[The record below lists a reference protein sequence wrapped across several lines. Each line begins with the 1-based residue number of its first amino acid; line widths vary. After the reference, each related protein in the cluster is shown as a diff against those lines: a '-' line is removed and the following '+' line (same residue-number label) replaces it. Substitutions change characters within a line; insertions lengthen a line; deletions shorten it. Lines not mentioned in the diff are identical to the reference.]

1 MSEIPEPRRL
11 FLEKL
16 KERAR
21 RRKAVVVFPEGSDP
35 RVLAAAAQLA
45 AGDLVSPVLVGRPPA
60 SPPAGVRFADPDTSP
75 ELPRYAALYHERRRA
90 KGVTEAG
97 AAAVARSPLYFAA
110 LMVGSGDADGFVG
123 GAVNSTAETV
133 RAALH
138 AIGPN
143 PHTPLVSS
151 FFVIGLRNPD
161 LGHGGLMLFADCGV
175 VIDPSAGQLAD
186 IAISTAAST
195 RALLETEPVVALLS
209 FSTMGSARH
218 PEVDKIVEALR
229 LVRAREPELI
239 VDGELQLDAAVCREI
254 CDVKAPGS
262 CVGGRANTLIFPN
275 LAAGNIGYKLVERL
289 GGAMA
294 LGPFLQGLARPAN
307 DLSRGCSADDIFAVA
322 LVTALQT
329 EPD

>member
-1 MSEIPEPRRL
+1 MSEIPEPRRI

-21 RRKAVVVFPEGSDP
+21 RRKAAVVFPEGNDP

-45 AGDLVSPVLVGRPPA
+45 AGHFVSPVLVGRPPA
-60 SPPAGVRFADPDTSP
+60 SAPAGVRFVDPESSP
-75 ELPRYAALYHERRRA
+75 ALPRYAALYHERRRA
-90 KGVTEAG
+90 KGVSEPEAV
-97 AAAVARSPLYFAA
+97 AIARSPLYFAA
-110 LMVGSGDADGFVG
+110 LMAGSGDVDGFVG

-138 AIGPN
+138 AIGPD
-143 PHTPLVSS
+143 PRTPLVSS
-151 FFVIGLRNPD
+151 FFVMGLRDPD

-175 VIDPSAGQLAD
+175 VIDPSAGELAG

-218 PEVDKIVEALR
+218 REVDKIVEAVR
-229 LVRAREPELI
+229 LIRAREPQLI
-239 VDGELQLDAAVCREI
+239 ADGELQLDAAVCREI
-254 CDVKAPGS
+254 CAVKAPGS

-329 EPD
+329 ELD